1 VTRSPAAAVTADVL
15 PGRDR
20 WAGLAATGWWQRVAL
35 AALVLVTLLAL
46 LAPVLV
52 PHDPLV
58 PAGPAFTSPDT
69 AFPLGTDDVGR
80 DLLSRCLTGLRTTWF
95 AALAVIGLGL
105 LIGGTVGLVAGAVGG
120 RVDGVL
126 MRVTDLFLAVPAP
139 VLAIAVVAALGPS
152 LRNTLIGVTI
162 VWWPYYARI
171 VRTEIRQMA
180 VRPHV
185 ESARVAGVGTR
196 RVWFRHLLPGALPTI
211 LIAASLDVGG
221 LIVTLAGLSFL
232 GLGEPQP
239 AAELGAMTAAGL
251 PFILNAAWIP
261 LAPAMT
267 VFLLAVVAN
276 KSGDALREMFV
287 DR

>member
-1 VTRSPAAAVTADVL
+1 MAEARTPEPVVAMPAERRGEWLRSAGWAQRAAI
-15 PGRDR
+15 
-20 WAGLAATGWWQRVAL
+20 
-35 AALVLVTLLAL
+35 AALLLVTLAAV

-52 PHDPLV
+52 AHDPLV
-58 PAGPAFTSPDT
+58 PAGTAFTDPGV
-69 AFPLGTDDVGR
+69 AFPAGTDEVGR

-95 AALAVIGLGL
+95 AALAVIGIGL
-105 LIGGTVGLVAGAVGG
+105 VVGGAVGLVAGAVGG
-120 RVDGVL
+120 WADMVL
-126 MRVTDLFLAVPAP
+126 MRLTDLFLALPAP
-139 VLAIAVVAALGPS
+139 VLAIAVVSALGPS
-152 LRNTLIGVTI
+152 LRNTLIGVAV

-171 VRTEIRQMA
+171 VRTEIRQLA
-180 VRPHV
+180 VRPYV

-196 RVWFRHLLPGALPTI
+196 RIWLRHLLPGALPTI
-211 LIAASLDVGG
+211 LVAASLDVGG

-261 LAPAMT
+261 LAPAVT
-267 VFLLAVVAN
+267 VFILAFVAN
-276 KSGDALREMFV
+276 TAGDALRELFV